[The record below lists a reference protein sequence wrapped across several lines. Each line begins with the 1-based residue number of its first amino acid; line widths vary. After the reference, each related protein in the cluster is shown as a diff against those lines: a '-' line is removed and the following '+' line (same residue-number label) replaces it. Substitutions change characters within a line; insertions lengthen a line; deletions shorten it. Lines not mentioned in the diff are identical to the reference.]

1 VLDATAAYRMGN
13 QLLAF
18 QEQYFKAFPQTT
30 RQVNGGKRPALG
42 LNQVDPIVGMAI
54 AEAMDGQIS
63 LLHVVR
69 ETLHGIPGDSAR
81 ELSLRLS
88 KAQIDYTTAKFLRTR
103 QESPSNLVDIAFGFV
118 PIGRVALGLIADL
131 LVTGT
136 LAHDKALLAAAGRA
150 TIDGGSGRIVIN
162 IGDLI
167 EAVSL
172 ADDADIDPTDA
183 VSALESLIAKHG
195 RLVFKAPSHD
205 DSSQDIDWQL
215 FALQTSKAKTARTRR
230 NGRATMLDLNT
241 LMDSL
246 QNFSMASA
254 SMSDLLAAA
263 IGTDAAPSHSA
274 YQVNGTN
281 ATPAA
286 AVSAAVYQLDNNI
299 DGGDTD
305 DSDRAIF
312 LMSTSEPMVP
322 CRTCKMDNP
331 TRILVCRNQEC
342 RRLIADV
349 WRCAMCKL
357 PTPFSEENCHQ
368 WMCKGTKKTKET
380 VTAQEATVYE
390 DRYKAR
396 LESERQRRRRENGD
410 RGGGGGKGGVG
421 GKGGRGASE

>member
-1 VLDATAAYRMGN
+1 
-13 QLLAF
+13 
-18 QEQYFKAFPQTT
+18 
-30 RQVNGGKRPALG
+30 
-42 LNQVDPIVGMAI
+42 
-54 AEAMDGQIS
+54 
-63 LLHVVR
+63 VVR

-103 QESPSNLVDIAFGFV
+103 QESPSDLVDIAFGFV

-195 RLVFKAPSHD
+195 RLIFKAPSHD